1 MVQKLAIIFIAMFEP
16 AVERLYQF
24 FYFFASYADD
34 HKKTFF
40 SSCAIIVALVAYTPR
55 ILQDYRMYMGYGANG
70 SPLTLRGWLGSTVF
84 LRALS
89 SSDLFSTGVYERDDD
104 RRAWLDGDWLRKPR
118 ESRPIIGPHPAPQ
131 RQLDQI
137 PSEAAKT
144 VSIVQFPRWSFFYSF
159 QGEIFRS

>member
-1 MVQKLAIIFIAMFEP
+1 MFKP

-24 FYFFASYADD
+24 FDFSASYADD
-34 HKKTFF
+34 HKKIFF
-40 SSCAIIVALVAYTPR
+40 SSCAVIVALVAYTPS
-55 ILQDYRMYMGYGANG
+55 ILQDYRIYMGYGENG
-70 SPLTLRGWLGSTVF
+70 SPSTFRGWLRSTVF

-89 SSDLFSTGVYERDDD
+89 SSDLFSTGMYERNDD
-104 RRAWLDGDWLRKPR
+104 RRAWLDGDWPRKPR

-144 VSIVQFPRWSFFYSF
+144 VGIVQFAR
-159 QGEIFRS
+159 